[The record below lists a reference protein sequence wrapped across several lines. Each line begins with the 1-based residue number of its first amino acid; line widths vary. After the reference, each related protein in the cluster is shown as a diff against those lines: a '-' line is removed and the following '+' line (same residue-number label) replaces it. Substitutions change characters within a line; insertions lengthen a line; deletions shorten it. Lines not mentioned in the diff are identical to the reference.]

1 METPR
6 CSGEA
11 LEGILRLKE
20 KSETNSTR
28 LITNL
33 DLFANGKFNIFSSSK
48 VMWDVSNILTRKQDL
63 PWKDDTDG
71 KRIYT
76 SKAKDGIGELN
87 FWVTDNPE
95 AQCPKT
101 LAGEAA
107 TTVIQNF
114 DIRAVCMHLI
124 YAAHVTS
131 LDKPWEEEFVIDDRQ
146 IASYLGLDK
155 RKDLKKQDKLKL
167 IEHLALQPA
176 LILIDLFWSV
186 QGKEETFYIERS
198 KVWEI
203 SIAHYGQRDA
213 FDQTKGMGLTIKGR
227 AGLWAKFFLNRQGQA
242 EGRAFY
248 QYGVLS
254 KKLLQGIIKNW
265 QHSEGAV
272 RMLPW
277 LAFKNRVGRGQWL
290 TVGTLMELAY
300 GLDKVAA
307 AHSDPELRTKIADTW
322 DKDLLILNDEGWR
335 IEFDPLTYLP
345 QIQPCWKE
353 EARELNKRPRG
364 FWNQLRTSRLIVHL
378 PKEIEEGLVELE
390 RKTPSKSRSKLPL
403 SQPKMQPQ
411 PLTEREIKAAR
422 EAKGWSQERLAQEM
436 GKSKMW
442 ISLIERGK
450 RNIKTQDQEQLRV
463 VLDLAS
469 KFT

>member
-1 METPR
+1 MEPPHE
-6 CSGEA
+6 SGEA

-48 VMWDVSNILTRKQDL
+48 VMWEVSNILTRKQDL

-76 SKAKDGIGELN
+76 SKAKDGKGELN

-95 AQCPKT
+95 AQFPKT

-176 LILIDLFWSV
+176 QILIDLSWSV
-186 QGKEETFYIERS
+186 QGKEETFYVERS

-203 SIAHYGQRDA
+203 AIAHYGQRDA

-227 AGLWAKFFLNRQGQA
+227 AGLWAKFFLNRQGKA

-248 QYGVLS
+248 QYGILS

-265 QHSEGAV
+265 QHSEGAA
-272 RMLPW
+272 RMLAW
-277 LAFKNRVGRGQWL
+277 LVFKTRVGRGQWL
-290 TVGTLMELAY
+290 TVGTLMEVAY

-307 AHSDPELRTKIADTW
+307 AYSDSESRTKIADTW
-322 DKDLLILNDEGWR
+322 DKDLLILNDEGWG
-335 IEFDPLTYLP
+335 IEFDSLTYPP
-345 QIQPCWKE
+345 QIQPFWKE

-364 FWNQLRTSRLIVHL
+364 FWNQLRSGRLMIY
-378 PKEIEEGLVELE
+378 PPEEIEEGFAELE
-390 RKTPSKSRSKLPL
+390 KNKKTLSKSTSKSAL
-403 SQPKMQPQ
+403 SKPKKQPQ
-411 PLTEREIKAAR
+411 SLTQREIKAAR
-422 EAKGWSQERLAQEM
+422 EAKGWSQDKLAQEM

-442 ISLIERGK
+442 VSLIERGK
-450 RNIKTQDQEQLRV
+450 RKIKTEDQEQLRV
-463 VLDLAS
+463 FLDLIE
-469 KFT
+469 